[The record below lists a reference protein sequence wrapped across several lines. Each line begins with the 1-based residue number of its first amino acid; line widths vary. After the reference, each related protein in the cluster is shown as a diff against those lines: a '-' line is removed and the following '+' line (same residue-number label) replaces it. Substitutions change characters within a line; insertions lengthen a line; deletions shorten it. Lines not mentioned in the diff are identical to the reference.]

1 MSAPGTPMPAADKR
15 LLVHAYVDGEL
26 AAAEALALKLEI
38 DSDARLAAEAEN
50 AAMLSQVLSRKFPAA
65 AVPDN
70 LRKRIDAEIGVR
82 SKVARPTWM
91 ALAAAIVLSAGLS
104 SWLTWSA
111 VPTGS
116 HIVDDLVDRHMQ
128 RLLASNTVDIPSSDR
143 HTVKPW
149 FNSHVPSAP
158 QVADLSSDGFPLV
171 GGRIDVVN
179 SKIVPTLV
187 YGRRLHT
194 ISLTEI
200 PKDLVSHTRG
210 APRTVNGFNSVTW
223 TEGDLIYWAI
233 SDLNE
238 KELAAFA
245 KLFRAGIGGKPE

>member
-91 ALAAAIVLSAGLS
+91 ALAAAIVLRRRRRA
-104 SWLTWSA
+104 
-111 VPTGS
+111 
-116 HIVDDLVDRHMQ
+116 
-128 RLLASNTVDIPSSDR
+128 NTVNP
-143 HTVKPW
+143 
-149 FNSHVPSAP
+149 
-158 QVADLSSDGFPLV
+158 
-171 GGRIDVVN
+171 GGR
-179 SKIVPTLV
+179 P
-187 YGRRLHT
+187 GM
-194 ISLTEI
+194 
-200 PKDLVSHTRG
+200 RG
-210 APRTVNGFNSVTW
+210 PA
-223 TEGDLIYWAI
+223 
-233 SDLNE
+233 SDMNATMASGE
-238 KELAAFA
+238 
-245 KLFRAGIGGKPE
+245 